1 MLLRIGCRYAQ
12 MQLDQLPLG
21 QSARVDAVDWSAI
34 PDGEAH
40 RLRSLGLEEGVLV
53 EALHRGILFFRDP
66 MAIRVGRMT
75 IALRSKVAAAI
86 KCAVIEI

>member
-1 MLLRIGCRYAQ
+1 

-21 QSARVDAVDWSAI
+21 QSARVDSVDWPAI
-34 PDGEAH
+34 PEAH

-66 MAIRVGRMT
+66 MAVRVGRMT

-86 KCAVIEI
+86 NCAVIEL